1 MNEWALVF
9 VVLLLVSAIT
19 FSILLGSKSSK
30 VDLPTVTLTRV
41 DTVDNGNAFQSYEY
55 SFTLNTTNADSV
67 FGSYDINQVG
77 TVAAPTLSLYTTSL
91 TFNAAGKSGDPG
103 ETYSIYV
110 TAENA
115 NGASV
120 ASYTLSVT
128 CFMEDVM
135 IQTSRGGIQAQN
147 LLVGDLLLQPDG
159 EYKRIEEV
167 QVTQVNDS
175 CKLMDRRIYADLS
188 ERIKVTHWHKLMWPG
203 EEMVYA
209 GESAHMHEIFPQM
222 PFTVYHF
229 RLEEPTDHILVEGTD
244 AILESLKD

>member
-1 MNEWALVF
+1 MHEWAIVF
-9 VVLLLVSAIT
+9 IVLLLVSAVT
-19 FSILLGSKSSK
+19 FSILLGSKSSN

-41 DTVDNGNAFQSYEY
+41 DTVDNGNALQAYEY
-55 SFTLNTTNADSV
+55 SFTVNTTNADSV

-91 TFNAAGKSGDPG
+91 TFDAAGKSGDPG

-128 CFMEDVM
+128 CFMEDVL
-135 IQTSRGGIQAQN
+135 IETSRGGIQAQN

-159 EYKRIEEV
+159 SFQEIQLVRVTEV
-167 QVTQVNDS
+167 STNS
-175 CKLMDRRIYADLS
+175 KLMDRRIYSDGHGV
-188 ERIKVTHWHKLMWPG
+188 KVTHWHKLKWA
-203 EEMVYA
+203 EDAEIVYA
-209 GESAHMHEIFPQM
+209 GESIRMHEIFPEM
-222 PFTVYHF
+222 PFNVYHF
-229 RLEEPTDHILVEGTD
+229 KLDGEIKVQGSD
-244 AILESLKD
+244 AILESLHETNV